1 MTQNQ
6 NQDQSKWTDKVKEKV
21 DRKKESHM
29 RSVQEGSI
37 LDVIYKTVSLLKEL
51 ILAARDYISSSYES
65 RTKNNGGEN

>member
-6 NQDQSKWTDKVKEKV
+6 NQDQSKWTDKVKQKV

-51 ILAARDYISSSYES
+51 ILAARDYISNSYES
-65 RTKNNGGEN
+65 RTKSNGGEN

>member
-6 NQDQSKWTDKVKEKV
+6 NQNQSKWTDKVKQKV

-51 ILAARDYISSSYES
+51 ILAARDYISNSYES